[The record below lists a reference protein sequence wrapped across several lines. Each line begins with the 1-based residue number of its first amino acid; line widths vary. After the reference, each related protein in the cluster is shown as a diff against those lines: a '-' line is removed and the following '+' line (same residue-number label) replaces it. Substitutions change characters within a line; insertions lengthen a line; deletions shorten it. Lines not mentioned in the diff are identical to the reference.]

1 VATTHFLVSG
11 RLRLEDRVLE
21 ERSLVTRRGTGND
34 VEVVTLHR
42 ERRSLELDVR

>member
-1 VATTHFLVSG
+1 MVSG

-21 ERSLVTRRGTGND
+21 ERSLVTRRGSGNG

-42 ERRSLELDVR
+42 ERRSLDLNLP